1 MTKITKGE
9 LEYLLSAKAGAER
22 YPGYFQG
29 KKFVRAPYW
38 VAKLGRKTVF
48 IDQGV
53 RVTDD
58 RGYATRNDALEAA
71 EAFREK
77 LRKMLD
83 DGEYVDAITH

>member
-9 LEYLLSAKAGAER
+9 LEYLLSAKAGADR
-22 YPGYFQG
+22 YPGYFKG
-29 KKFVRAPYW
+29 KQFVRAPFW
-38 VAKLGRKTVF
+38 VAKLGSQAVF
-48 IDQGV
+48 LREGKLIA
-53 RVTDD
+53 DD